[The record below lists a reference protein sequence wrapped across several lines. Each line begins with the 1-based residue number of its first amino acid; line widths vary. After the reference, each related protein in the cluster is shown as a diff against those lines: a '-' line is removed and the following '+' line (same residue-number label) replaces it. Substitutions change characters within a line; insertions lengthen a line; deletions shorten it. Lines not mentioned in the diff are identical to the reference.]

1 MKTAYKRIPHY
12 LLFLTALSGAIFG
25 TITARYLL
33 VEVDDHAKISPKGK
47 LLFFKILFV
56 VSKPIW
62 HADDKQYKPEIW
74 TLVPNMLDECS
85 TTNDCSHLGRIVK
98 CCKGFC
104 IPIGMPPPMPGHGC
118 TGNMLSIRIINFDL
132 Y

>member
-1 MKTAYKRIPHY
+1 MKTGY

-56 VSKPIW
+56 VSKY
-62 HADDKQYKPEIW
+62 DMQ
-74 TLVPNMLDECS
+74 M
-85 TTNDCSHLGRIVK
+85 
-98 CCKGFC
+98 
-104 IPIGMPPPMPGHGC
+104 
-118 TGNMLSIRIINFDL
+118 INNINPKFEL
-132 Y
+132 